1 MANKTIKIGVIILFK
16 INTHK
21 KQILKHVAYL
31 KLNCDIYL
39 NLKKKNKEF
48 ERKQDQVR
56 KEI

>member
-39 NLKKKNKEF
+39 NLKKIIKNLKEN
-48 ERKQDQVR
+48 KI
-56 KEI
+56 K